1 MNKEDYLVSILIPV
15 YGVEKYIERCAV
27 SLFEQTYQNIE
38 YIFVD
43 DCSPDNSIPL
53 LKKVIGKYPQRA
65 NGIKII
71 RHERNRGLAAARNTA
86 VAHATGKY
94 VMHVDSDDFL
104 ELDTVEKTIKKIV
117 ADKADAVVFGFR
129 HVFKSYTFVDH
140 VSVPESVEEYVESLI
155 RREAPLCVCGG
166 LYLRSLYV
174 DYGVEAIEGLNMGED
189 YATKPRLMYYAK
201 KVVAL
206 DEPLYNYFHVNE
218 GSYTSN
224 FSERHID
231 DMQKAIS
238 VLEQFFMAKCNT
250 AEMRNCLLVAK
261 SKVKAELLID
271 WGLHGGNHDA
281 WERIHKIQS
290 DMFSNHIHPQY
301 KLMLLLDK
309 FYLCTLIR
317 MYSKM
322 GVFLKSCY
330 KYFR

>member
-1 MNKEDYLVSILIPV
+1 MGDLVSILIPV

-65 NGIKII
+65 NGIKVI

-140 VSVPESVEEYVESLI
+140 VSMPDTVEEYVQSLI

-189 YATKPRLMYYAK
+189 YATKPRLLYYAK
-201 KVVAL
+201 KIVAL
-206 DEPLYNYFHVNE
+206 DEPLYNYYHVNE
-218 GSYTSN
+218 ASYTARY
-224 FSERHID
+224 SERHID

-238 VLEQFFMAKCNT
+238 VLEQFFIAKSNT
-250 AEMRNCLLVAK
+250 PETRNSLLVAK

-271 WGLHGGNHDA
+271 WGLHGGNNEA
-281 WERIHKIQS
+281 WHRIHKMQS
-290 DMFSNHIHPQY
+290 GASLAQLALQNKMILFLDSHCLRLLI
-301 KLMLLLDK
+301 KL
-309 FYLCTLIR
+309 
-317 MYSKM
+317 YSKM
-322 GVFLKSCY
+322 GVLFKACY
-330 KYFR
+330 KYIKS

>member
-1 MNKEDYLVSILIPV
+1 MNDLVSILIPV

-27 SLFEQTYQNIE
+27 SLFEQTYQNLE

-43 DCSPDNSIPL
+43 DCSPDNSIQV
-53 LKKVIGKYPQRA
+53 LKLVVDKYPQRA
-65 NGIKII
+65 GSVKIV
-71 RHERNRGLAAARNTA
+71 RHEKNRGLAVARNTA
-86 VAHATGKY
+86 VANATGKY

-104 ELDTVEKTIKKIV
+104 ELDTVEKTVAKILTE
-117 ADKADAVVFGFR
+117 KADAVIFGFR
-129 HVFKSYTFVDH
+129 HVFSSYTFVEH
-140 VSVPESVEEYVESLI
+140 VCVPNSVEKYVRCLI

-174 DYGVEAIEGLNMGED
+174 EHNVKAIEEVNMGED
-189 YATKPRLMYYAK
+189 YATKPRLLYYAK

-231 DMQKAIS
+231 DMQKALC
-238 VLEQFFMAKCNT
+238 VLEHFFMSKSKTSELIKCF
-250 AEMRNCLLVAK
+250 LVAK

-281 WERIHKIQS
+281 WKRIHKMQS
-290 DMFSNHIHPQY
+290 DMSLKHVNLQY